1 MNCTSPEVYQSW
13 CCTAD
18 AYHARMMH
26 CFADLHHVPST
37 AAQRAVIRSN
47 GHMACVV
54 AAVANAAE
62 LLACLGF
69 YIFRLDHS
77 EGQP

>member
-1 MNCTSPEVYQSW
+1 
-13 CCTAD
+13 
-18 AYHARMMH
+18 MMH
-26 CFADLHHVPST
+26 CFADLHYVLST
-37 AAQRAVIRSN
+37 AAQQGVIRSN
-47 GHMACVV
+47 GHEACIV

-69 YIFRLDHS
+69 HIFRLDHS

>member
-1 MNCTSPEVYQSW
+1 
-13 CCTAD
+13 
-18 AYHARMMH
+18 MMH
-26 CFADLHHVPST
+26 CFADLHYVLST

-54 AAVANAAE
+54 AAVANTAE

-69 YIFRLDHS
+69 YVFRLDRS
-77 EGQP
+77 EGRP